1 MDLYI
6 KIKVSITPEKTK
18 VTIEDDGTDWS
29 VLQSITDV
37 TSLGIRIF
45 ERNSNSVNYVYELDS
60 LELSR
65 FLDIGKF
72 EMDFTNE
79 KFFGGTYFDDG
90 YFLVKFITN
99 EDDTIPNGIA
109 AFTVDRAIK
118 KTVFSNTTRDGGFIS
133 SIEDLKRIAGS
144 VIGLDML
151 DRLGASPDP
160 DREIRWREIYDYVKN
175 LVIE

>member
-18 VTIEDDGTDWS
+18 VTIEDDGTNWS

-72 EMDFTNE
+72 EIDFTDD
-79 KFFGGTYFDDG
+79 KYFGGTYFDDG
-90 YFLVKFITN
+90 YYLVKFITN
-99 EDDTIPNGIA
+99 DDTTIANGTA
-109 AFTVDRAIK
+109 AFIVDRALK
-118 KTVFSNTTRDGGFIS
+118 KTVFSNTTRDGGFIT
-133 SIEDLKRIAGS
+133 SIDDQRRIAGA
-144 VIGLDML
+144 VIGLELL
-151 DRLGASPDP
+151 DNLGASPDP
-160 DREIRWREIYDYVKN
+160 DREVRWREIYNYVKN
-175 LVIE
+175 LVTE